1 MTARPKPPH
10 MRIVRSAGALVWR
23 LRPEA
28 NPIPGTMIP
37 AQRQDIQVLIVHR
50 PRYDDWSWPK
60 GKREP
65 GEAIPATAVREV
77 EEETGVP
84 IRLGAPLTVQR
95 YRLGAR
101 VTKEVHYW
109 VGFPDV
115 SPETLRARPLAPLAS
130 TKEIDKCQWVGARKA
145 MRLLTRRGDR
155 RLLEELLTRLAE
167 RTLYTRTL
175 AVLRHAKATKRS
187 HWEGTEMTRPLSR
200 RGSSQVLRLL
210 PALSALGINQIIT
223 SPWRRCVATVAPYAT
238 LSGTPLKTEASFTED
253 AYRED
258 PSKMRSVVRGLLT
271 ESKLDAPATPLA
283 ICVHRPTIPGIIGEL
298 APLTPNNLGRLLPQ
312 DDPYLKTAGM
322 LLVHIADYPE
332 PRVVDLEVFRLD
344 P

>member
-187 HWEGTEMTRPLSR
+187 HWEGTEITRPLSR

-271 ESKLDAPATPLA
+271 ESKLNAPATPLA

>member
-1 MTARPKPPH
+1 

>member
-77 EEETGVP
+77 EEDTGVP

-238 LSGTPLKTEASFTED
+238 LSGTPLTTEASFTED

-258 PSKMRSVVRGLLT
+258 SSKMRSVVRGLLT
-271 ESKLDAPATPLA
+271 ESKLDAPASPLA

>member
-1 MTARPKPPH
+1 

-258 PSKMRSVVRGLLT
+258 SSKMRSVVRGLLT
-271 ESKLDAPATPLA
+271 ESKLDAPASPLA

>member
-1 MTARPKPPH
+1 M
-10 MRIVRSAGALVWR
+10 
-23 LRPEA
+23 RPEA

-238 LSGTPLKTEASFTED
+238 LSGTPLTTEASFTED

>member
-1 MTARPKPPH
+1 

-145 MRLLTRRGDR
+145 MRLLTSRGDR

-238 LSGTPLKTEASFTED
+238 LSGTPLTTEASFTED

-258 PSKMRSVVRGLLT
+258 SSKMRSVVRGLLT
-271 ESKLDAPATPLA
+271 ESKLDAPASPLA

>member
-1 MTARPKPPH
+1 M
-10 MRIVRSAGALVWR
+10 
-23 LRPEA
+23 
-28 NPIPGTMIP
+28 
-37 AQRQDIQVLIVHR
+37 
-50 PRYDDWSWPK
+50 
-60 GKREP
+60 
-65 GEAIPATAVREV
+65 REV

-238 LSGTPLKTEASFTED
+238 LSGTPLTTEASFTED

-258 PSKMRSVVRGLLT
+258 SSKMRSVVRGLLT
-271 ESKLDAPATPLA
+271 ESKLDAPASPLA

>member
-23 LRPEA
+23 LREGA
-28 NPIPGTMIP
+28 TPIPGTSIP
-37 AQRQDIQVLIVHR
+37 AQRQDIEVLIVHR

-95 YRLGAR
+95 YRLGSG
-101 VTKEVHYW
+101 VTKEVYYW

-115 SPETLRARPLAPLAS
+115 PAETLRARPLAPPAPS
-130 TKEIDKCQWVGARKA
+130 KEIDKCQWVGARKA

-167 RTLYTRTL
+167 RTLTTRTV

-187 HWEGTEMTRPLSR
+187 QWEGSEMTRPLSR
-200 RGSSQVLRLL
+200 RGSSQVLRLV

-258 PSKMRSVVRGLLT
+258 PSRMRGVIRGLLS
-271 ESKLDAPATPLA
+271 ESQLDQPAAPLA

-298 APLTPNNLGRLLPQ
+298 APLTPNHLGRLLPQ
-312 DDPYLKTAGM
+312 ADPYLKTAGM
-322 LLVHIADYPE
+322 LIVHMADYPE

>member
-238 LSGTPLKTEASFTED
+238 LSGTPLTTEASFTED

-258 PSKMRSVVRGLLT
+258 SSKMRSVVRGLLT
-271 ESKLDAPATPLA
+271 ESKLDAPASPLA
-283 ICVHRPTIPGIIGEL
+283 VCVHRPTIPGIIGEL

-322 LLVHIADYPE
+322 LLVHVADYPE

>member
-23 LRPEA
+23 LREGA
-28 NPIPGTMIP
+28 TPIPGTSIA
-37 AQRQDIQVLIVHR
+37 AQRQDIEVLIVHR

-60 GKREP
+60 GKRES
-65 GEAIPATAVREV
+65 GESLPATAVREV
-77 EEETGVP
+77 EEETEVP

-95 YRLGAR
+95 YRLGSG
-101 VTKEVHYW
+101 VTKEVYYW

-115 SPETLRARPLAPLAS
+115 PTETLRARPLAPPATS
-130 TKEIDKCQWVGARKA
+130 KEIDKSQWVGARKA

-167 RTLYTRTL
+167 RTLSTRTL

-187 HWEGTEMTRPLSR
+187 QWEGGEMTRPLSR
-200 RGSSQVLRLL
+200 RGSSQVLRLV
-210 PALSALGINQIIT
+210 PALSAFGINQIIT

-258 PSKMRSVVRGLLT
+258 PSRMRGVIRGLLS
-271 ESKLDAPATPLA
+271 ESQLDQPAAPLA

-298 APLTPNNLGRLLPQ
+298 APLTPNHLGRLLPQ
-312 DDPYLKTAGM
+312 ADPYLKTAGM
-322 LLVHIADYPE
+322 LIVHMADYPE

>member
-258 PSKMRSVVRGLLT
+258 SSKMRSVVRGLLT
-271 ESKLDAPATPLA
+271 ESKLDAPASPLA

>member
-115 SPETLRARPLAPLAS
+115 SKETLRARPLAPLAS

-258 PSKMRSVVRGLLT
+258 SSKMRSVVRGLLT
-271 ESKLDAPATPLA
+271 ESKLDAPASPLA

>member
-28 NPIPGTMIP
+28 NPVPGTMIP

-238 LSGTPLKTEASFTED
+238 LSGTPLTTEASFTED

-258 PSKMRSVVRGLLT
+258 SSKMRSVVRGLLT

>member
-175 AVLRHAKATKRS
+175 AVLRHAKSTKRS

-238 LSGTPLKTEASFTED
+238 LSGTPLTTEASFTED

-271 ESKLDAPATPLA
+271 ESKLDAPASPLA
-283 ICVHRPTIPGIIGEL
+283 VCVHRPTIPGIIGEL

>member
-238 LSGTPLKTEASFTED
+238 LSGTPLTTEASFTED

-271 ESKLDAPATPLA
+271 ESKLDAPASPLA
-283 ICVHRPTIPGIIGEL
+283 VCVHRPTIPGIIGEL

>member
-10 MRIVRSAGALVWR
+10 MRIVRSAVALVWR

-238 LSGTPLKTEASFTED
+238 LSGTPLTTEASFTED

-271 ESKLDAPATPLA
+271 ESKLDAPASPLA
-283 ICVHRPTIPGIIGEL
+283 VCVHRPTIPGIIGEL

>member
-258 PSKMRSVVRGLLT
+258 SSKMRSVVRGLLT
-271 ESKLDAPATPLA
+271 ESKLDAPASPLA

-332 PRVVDLEVFRLD
+332 PRVVDLEIFRLD

>member
-28 NPIPGTMIP
+28 NPVPGTMIP

-238 LSGTPLKTEASFTED
+238 LSGTPLTTEASFTED

-258 PSKMRSVVRGLLT
+258 SSKMRSVVRGLLT
-271 ESKLDAPATPLA
+271 ESKLDAPASPLA

>member
-238 LSGTPLKTEASFTED
+238 LSGTPLTTEASFTED

-258 PSKMRSVVRGLLT
+258 SSKMRSVVRGLLT

>member
-1 MTARPKPPH
+1 

-238 LSGTPLKTEASFTED
+238 LSGTPLTTEASFTED

-258 PSKMRSVVRGLLT
+258 SSKMRSVVRGLLT
-271 ESKLDAPATPLA
+271 ESKLDAPASPLA

>member
-23 LRPEA
+23 LREGA
-28 NPIPGTMIP
+28 SPIPGTSIP
-37 AQRQDIQVLIVHR
+37 RERQDIEVLIVHR

-60 GKREP
+60 GKRES

-84 IRLGAPLTVQR
+84 IRLGAPLTMQR
-95 YRLGAR
+95 YRLGAG

-115 SPETLRARPLAPLAS
+115 SAETLRARPLAPLAS
-130 TKEIDKCQWVGARKA
+130 SSEIDKCEWVGSRKA
-145 MRLLTRRGDR
+145 MKLLTRRGDR
-155 RLLEELLTRLAE
+155 RLLEELLTRLADN
-167 RTLYTRTL
+167 TLQTRTL
-175 AVLRHAKATKRS
+175 AILRHAKATKRAC
-187 HWEGTEMTRPLSR
+187 WEGSEMTRPLSR
-200 RGSSQVLRLL
+200 RGSSQVLRLV
-210 PALSALGINQIIT
+210 PALSAFGINQIIT

-258 PSKMRSVVRGLLT
+258 PSRMRGVIRGLLS
-271 ESKLDAPATPLA
+271 EGQLGQPAAPLA

-298 APLTPNNLGRLLPQ
+298 APLTPNHLGRLLPQ
-312 DDPYLKTAGM
+312 ADPYLKTAGM
-322 LLVHIADYPE
+322 LIVHMADYPE

>member
-115 SPETLRARPLAPLAS
+115 SKETLRARPLAPLAS

>member
-1 MTARPKPPH
+1 

-28 NPIPGTMIP
+28 NPISGTLIP
-37 AQRQDIQVLIVHR
+37 AQTQDIQVLVVHR

-115 SPETLRARPLAPLAS
+115 SPETLRTRPLAPLAS
-130 TKEIDKCQWVGARKA
+130 TKEIDKCQWVGVRKA
-145 MRLLTRRGDR
+145 MRILTRRGDR
-155 RLLEELLTRLAE
+155 RLLEELLTRLTDH
-167 RTLYTRTL
+167 TLCTRTL

-187 HWEGTEMTRPLSR
+187 QWEGTEMARPLSR
-200 RGSSQVLRLL
+200 RGSSQVLRLI
-210 PALSALGINQIIT
+210 PALSALGIDRIIT

-238 LSGTPLKTEASFTED
+238 LSGIPLKTEASFTED
-253 AYRED
+253 AYRND
-258 PSKMRSVVRGLLT
+258 PSQMRAVVREIIMEGR
-271 ESKLDAPATPLA
+271 LDAPAAPLA
-283 ICVHRPTIPGIIGEL
+283 MCVHRPTIPGIIGEL

-312 DDPYLKTAGM
+312 TDPYLKTAGM
-322 LLVHIADYPE
+322 LLAHIADYPE
-332 PRVVDLEVFRLD
+332 PRIVDLEVFRLD

>member
-28 NPIPGTMIP
+28 NPISGTSLP
-37 AQRQDIQVLIVHR
+37 AQRQDIEVLIVHR

-95 YRLGAR
+95 YRLGSG
-101 VTKEVHYW
+101 VTKEVYYW

-115 SPETLRARPLAPLAS
+115 SKETLRARPLAPPAPS
-130 TKEIDKCQWVGARKA
+130 KEIDKSQWVGARKA
-145 MRLLTRRGDR
+145 MRMLTRRGDR

-167 RTLYTRTL
+167 HTLVTRTV

-187 HWEGTEMTRPLSR
+187 HWEHGEMTRPLSR
-200 RGSSQVLRLL
+200 RGSSQVLRLI

-238 LSGTPLKTEASFTED
+238 LSGTPLKTEAAFTED
-253 AYRED
+253 AYRENPTAMRTAVRKLLLD
-258 PSKMRSVVRGLLT
+258 P
-271 ESKLDAPATPLA
+271 PADQPPSSLA

-298 APLTPNNLGRLLPQ
+298 APLTPNHLGRMLPQ
-312 DDPYLKTAGM
+312 RDPYLKTAGM
-322 LLVHIADYPE
+322 LIVHLADYPE
-332 PRVVDLEVFRLD
+332 TRIVDLELFRLD

>member
-238 LSGTPLKTEASFTED
+238 LSGTPLTTEASFTED

>member
-271 ESKLDAPATPLA
+271 ESKLDAPASPLA